1 MEVKQETPV
10 VQAAPVEPT
19 VETTAPV
26 TEVPVAAPAAPAVS
40 AETAPPQAD
49 QATKGKDAQAR
60 INQLTARYKLTEEA
74 LDAANAEIARLKSAG
89 TAPAAPAAES
99 NNPYAP
105 TDAGGE
111 VGKEDLEGLPPV
123 VRQLVEEHEQEKQEK
138 ARSQKLTEWE
148 ETVGKGF
155 EAFPELA
162 GTVDD
167 SAIAL
172 ELKTRRVPLFN
183 ADLVFASQALPVV
196 RSQLADAKK
205 RIAELEAE
213 LHKDTVAAPRNGS
226 TLTAPPDGAEPV
238 YKPGEKM
245 AEARR
250 KAAAQH

>member
-1 MEVKQETPV
+1 MTDEQGTPV
-10 VQAAPVEPT
+10 VQVAPVEQT

-26 TEVPVAAPAAPAVS
+26 TTVPPVAPAAPAVS

-49 QATKGKDAQAR
+49 QAPKGKDAQAR
-60 INQLTARYKLTEEA
+60 INQLTAKYKLTEEA
-74 LDAANAEIARLKSAG
+74 LDTANAEIARLKTAG
-89 TAPAAPAAES
+89 APAPAEP

-105 TDAGGE
+105 TVPGGE
-111 VGKEDLEGLPPV
+111 AEQEDLDGLPPV
-123 VRQLVEEHEQEKQEK
+123 VRKLVEDHAREEAEREKDK
-138 ARSQKLTEWE
+138 KLTEWE
-148 ETVGKGF
+148 QTVGKGF
-155 EAFPELA
+155 ESFPELA

-172 ELKTRRVPLFN
+172 ELKTRRIPLFN

-196 RSQLADAKK
+196 RSQLADANK

-226 TLTAPPDGAEPV
+226 TLPAPPDGTEKV
-238 YKPGEKM
+238 YAPGEKM

-250 KAAAQH
+250 KAATQH